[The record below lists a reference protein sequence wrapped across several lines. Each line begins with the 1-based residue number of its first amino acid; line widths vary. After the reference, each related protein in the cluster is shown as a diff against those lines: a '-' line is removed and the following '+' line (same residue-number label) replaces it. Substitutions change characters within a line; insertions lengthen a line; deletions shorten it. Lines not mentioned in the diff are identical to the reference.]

1 MDTSPVTIQRA
12 ILLASSF
19 AFIVV
24 QLDVTIVNVALPAI
38 GAELGAGL
46 GALAWVVD
54 AYTLGFAVFLLTA
67 GLMGDRFGPRR
78 VFLAGFA
85 LFTAASIG
93 CALAPSVLA
102 LDVARLLQG
111 IGAALLVPSSLTILN
126 SAYAHD
132 KIGLAKAIG
141 WWTAAGGVS
150 IAAGPVVGA
159 MLLSMGG
166 WRSIF
171 WVNVPL
177 CVAGF
182 VLACLVVPRVHEAS
196 ARRSFDLP
204 GQLLAIVALTTL
216 VGAIIEGPARGWTS
230 TVVLAVLG
238 CAVLASAAFVLV
250 ERRARSP
257 MLPLRLFANAG
268 FAAAVVFGML
278 VNFAYYGVI
287 FILSLYLQR
296 VRGFSALD
304 TGLAFLPLTGTFI
317 FSNIASGWLASRI
330 GLRLPM
336 VLGALI
342 GAGGYALLGTLGS
355 ARGASFLDML
365 PGLVLIPAGMGL
377 AVPAMTTSILSSVQR
392 HQAGIASAVLNT
404 ARQVG
409 GAMGVAVFGAMVA
422 AGSHEQIERGV
433 QLAMGISAALLVAVS
448 ALAYR
453 YIARPAPAPVE
464 ALCR

>member
-1 MDTSPVTIQRA
+1 MNTSAVTTQRA

-38 GAELGAGL
+38 GAQFGAGL

-67 GLMGDRFGPRR
+67 GLMGDRFGPRN

-93 CALAPSVLA
+93 CAAAPSVLG
-102 LDVARLLQG
+102 LEVARLLQG

-126 SAYAHD
+126 TAHGDD
-132 KIGLAKAIG
+132 KIGLAKAIA

-150 IAAGPVVGA
+150 IAAGPLVGA
-159 MLLSMGG
+159 VLLSMGG
-166 WRSIF
+166 WRTIF

-177 CVAGF
+177 CLAGF
-182 VLACLVVPRVHEAS
+182 VLAFLVVPRVQQAP
-196 ARRSFDLP
+196 APRSFDLP

-216 VGAIIEGPARGWTS
+216 VGAVIEGPALGWSS
-230 TVVLAVLG
+230 TFVLTALG
-238 CAVLASAAFVLV
+238 CAALSAASFVLV
-250 ERRARSP
+250 ERRSHSP
-257 MLPLRLFANAG
+257 MLPLRLFGNAG

-278 VNFAYYGVI
+278 VNFGYYGVI

-317 FSNIASGWLASRI
+317 FSNIASGWLSSRS

-336 VLGALI
+336 VLGAVI
-342 GAGGYALLGTLGS
+342 AAVGYAVLGAVGS
-355 ARGASFLDML
+355 APEASFLDML

-377 AVPAMTTSILSSVQR
+377 AVPAMTASILGSVQR
-392 HQAGIASAVLNT
+392 NEAGIASAVLNT

-422 AGSHEQIERGV
+422 AASHEQIERGV
-433 QLAMGISAALLVAVS
+433 QLAMGISAGLLVAVS
-448 ALAYR
+448 VLAYR
-453 YIARPAPAPVE
+453 YIARPVAAPVE
-464 ALCR
+464 AVCG